1 MDFGICFVRSLPC
14 GLCVG
19 VTIPEGEPGIAPTT
33 MARLHP
39 DEAVHAATL
48 HPRRRPTWVAGR
60 LALRAALTEIGVTSG
75 PILPNDRGAPLL
87 PPGVVGS
94 ISHKSM
100 LAVGLAARESGW
112 TVGIDVE
119 QRRLGKQ
126 DISRHVLTPAEMTEV
141 ARLDPAAREQ
151 EIMLRFSL
159 KESIY
164 KAIDPY
170 LRRFVGFQEVS
181 VAIRPDG
188 GADVSLHLESGAPL
202 DVEGWWTA
210 EPEYVLTVARARPSM
225 VRFETPTGTPGAPNT
240 GFS

>member
-1 MDFGICFVRSLPC
+1 MDFGICFVRPLPC

-19 VTIPEGEPGIAPTT
+19 VTIPDGEPGIAPTT

-39 DEAVHAATL
+39 DEARHAATL

-60 LALRAALTEIGVTSG
+60 LALRAALTEIGVASG
-75 PILPNDRGAPLL
+75 PILPNDRGAPVL
-87 PPGVVGS
+87 PPGIAGS
-94 ISHKSM
+94 ISHKSL

-119 QRRLGKQ
+119 QRHLGKQ
-126 DISRHVLTPAEMTEV
+126 DISRYVLTPAEVIEV
-141 ARLDPAAREQ
+141 AGLDPAAREQ

-170 LRRFVGFQEVS
+170 VRRFVGFQEVS
-181 VAIRPDG
+181 VAILPDG
-188 GADVSLHLESGAPL
+188 GARVSLHLEGGTSL
-202 DVEGWWTA
+202 DVEGWWMA
-210 EPEYVLTVARARPSM
+210 EPEYVLTAARARPSI
-225 VRFETPTGTPGAPNT
+225 VRSETPAETPAET
-240 GFS
+240 